1 MWSWF
6 NCYLSGRHEYGMWCE
21 DGSIFLRCLHCGRR
35 SPGWAVSR
43 QPAAA
48 PRPEPPPTKTPLHV
62 VPRRGARVVPFTRTV
77 SG

>member
-21 DGSIFLRCLHCGRR
+21 DGFIFLRCLHCGRR

-48 PRPEPPPTKTPLHV
+48 ARPETKRTTTQLRI
-62 VPRRGARVVPFTRTV
+62 VPRRSARVVPFSRTV
-77 SG
+77 SS

>member
-43 QPAAA
+43 QPAAV
-48 PRPEPPPTKTPLHV
+48 PRPEPEQAKTPLHV

>member
-43 QPAAA
+43 QPEAPSPEA
-48 PRPEPPPTKTPLHV
+48 PRTKTQLHI
-62 VPRRGARVVPFTRTV
+62 VPRRGARVVPFSRTV
-77 SG
+77 SS

>member
-43 QPAAA
+43 QPAAVPPPEA
-48 PRPEPPPTKTPLHV
+48 PRTKTQLRI

-77 SG
+77 SS